1 MDAAERLSIDEL
13 SVPTLLSAHH
23 LHRYTLAARLCK
35 GLRVLDLACGVGY
48 GSELLARGGAAAVEG
63 VDIDPDA
70 IAEAQAAYG
79 GDSIAFGVAD
89 ALQRLLRVDPDM
101 VDAIIA
107 FEALEHLPNLPEVL
121 DRMQELAAAGVRLL
135 LSVPNSRTFHEDN
148 EFHLTDFGYD
158 EARAAFDRFDSPVY
172 LFQHI
177 AEGSVIVGSE
187 RPAAFSGEVGA
198 LDRAE
203 PEYANTFLVAV
214 GFGSEAVREA
224 SAHVNLVVTPNHNRY
239 MLELA
244 ASNAEL
250 FRTNLRLSEGWM
262 GKSDAA
268 AAATQAGAGGL
279 REQLSAAQARMQELE
294 AIARHNDILYQR
306 EHARLNAPRYR
317 AVDKLRDAVAAIPLL
332 GRVLRWGWRRVGGL
346 RGR

>member
-1 MDAAERLSIDEL
+1 M
-13 SVPTLLSAHH
+13 H
-23 LHRYTLAARLCK
+23 
-35 GLRVLDLACGVGY
+35 
-48 GSELLARGGAAAVEG
+48 
-63 VDIDPDA
+63 
-70 IAEAQAAYG
+70 
-79 GDSIAFGVAD
+79 
-89 ALQRLLRVDPDM
+89 
-101 VDAIIA
+101 
-107 FEALEHLPNLPEVL
+107 
-121 DRMQELAAAGVRLL
+121 ELAAAGVRLL

-158 EARAAFDRFDSPVY
+158 EARAAFDRFDPDY

-177 AEGSVIVGSE
+177 AEGSVIVGSD
-187 RPAAFSGEVGA
+187 RPEAFSGEVGA
-198 LDRAE
+198 LERAE

-224 SAHVNLVVTPNHNRY
+224 TAHVNLVATPNHNRY

-268 AAATQAGAGGL
+268 AAATQDGASGL
-279 REQLSAAQARMQELE
+279 REQLSAAQARVQELE

-332 GRVLRWGWRRVGGL
+332 GRVLRWGWRRIGAV